1 MTPPHCRGSIR
12 SLGMSLN
19 YARFISPCIHIVFIL
34 AVLVGC
40 SGGGDNQSGG
50 TGNSGTQGQST
61 PAPASALPVL
71 SVATDNG
78 AEISSKEDYASAK
91 YTMKSDAGQ
100 IIDDSTLDIRGRGN
114 STWEMPKK
122 PYRVR
127 LTDSAPLMGMPANRH
142 WVLLANYSD
151 KTLIRN
157 DVAFEM
163 SRRLGLE
170 YTPRS
175 TFVELWVNGTDR
187 GIYQLTEHIR
197 IADERVNIPQLDEGD
212 TAPDKITGG
221 YLIEI
226 DARRGEDFC
235 YESPK
240 TGVVFC
246 LSDPEDLLEPG
257 WENQRAYIE
266 AYINQTEDALFSD
279 HFTDP
284 ATGYAAYIDVDSA
297 VNYYLV
303 NEWVK
308 NVDSPQFSSVY
319 LYKKRDGKLT
329 FGPVWDFDLA
339 IGNVDYTNNFGDPGD
354 PAGWYVRKA
363 PWFARLFQDPAFEAK
378 VKARWAQ
385 LEASGAVEGIFTYID
400 NRASRLSGVQTNN
413 FQIWDILNT
422 KVWPNR
428 VVTGSYEGEVNAMKT
443 WLRTR
448 TNWIDSQLSQ

>member
-1 MTPPHCRGSIR
+1 MTPPHCTESPRSIDEPR
-12 SLGMSLN
+12 SHT
-19 YARFISPCIHIVFIL
+19 RIL
-34 AVLVGC
+34 AHFAAFIFLVLVGC
-40 SGGGDNQSGG
+40 SSSDDQSSSS
-50 TGNSGTQGQST
+50 SGSSAQQEQST
-61 PAPASALPVL
+61 GAPAATLPVL
-71 SVATDNG
+71 SVQMDNG
-78 AEISSKEDYASAK
+78 AEITSREDYESAK
-91 YTMKSDAGQ
+91 YTLKSDAGQ
-100 IIDDSTLDIRGRGN
+100 VLNDSTLDIRGRGN
-114 STWEMPKK
+114 STWTMPKK

-127 LTDSAPLMGMPANRH
+127 LTNSTPLMGMPANRH

-175 TFVELWVNGTDR
+175 TFVELWLNGTDR

-197 IADERVNIPQLDEGD
+197 IAAERVNIPELNEGD

-235 YESPK
+235 YESPR
-240 TGVVFC
+240 TGIVFC
-246 LSDPEDLLEPG
+246 LSNPETLLEPG
-257 WENQRAYIE
+257 WENQRAYIQG
-266 AYINQTEDALFSD
+266 YIDQTEEALFSD
-279 HFTDP
+279 HFADP
-284 ATGYAAYIDVDSA
+284 ATGYAAYIDVDSV

-308 NVDSPQFSSVY
+308 NVDSVLFSSVY
-319 LYKKRDGKLT
+319 LHKKRDGKLT

-339 IGNVDYTNNFGDPGD
+339 IGNVDYTNSVGDPGSPVD
-354 PAGWYVRKA
+354 WYVRKA
-363 PWFARLFQDPAFEAK
+363 SWFERLFQDPAFEAK

-385 LEASGAVEGIFTYID
+385 LKASGGVEGIFTYID
-400 NRASRLSGVQTNN
+400 NQALRLSKVQENN
-413 FQIWDILNT
+413 FQIWNILNT
-422 KVWPNR
+422 YVWPNR
-428 VVTGSYEGEVNAMKT
+428 VVTGSYQGEVNAMRS

-448 TNWIDSQLSQ
+448 TDWIDGQLSQ

>member
-1 MTPPHCRGSIR
+1 MTPPHHWS
-12 SLGMSLN
+12 STSVLGLPRN
-19 YARFISPCIHIVFIL
+19 HTRLISPYVYVAFIL
-34 AVLVGC
+34 ALLVGC
-40 SGGGDNQSGG
+40 GGGGDNQS
-50 TGNSGTQGQST
+50 TGENAAQGQQTGT
-61 PAPASALPVL
+61 PAAALPVL
-71 SVATDNG
+71 NVQMDNG
-78 AEISSKEDYASAK
+78 AEITSREDYESAK
-91 YTMKSDAGQ
+91 YTLKSDAGQ
-100 IIDDSTLDIRGRGN
+100 VLNDSTLDIRGRGN
-114 STWEMPKK
+114 STWTMPKK

-127 LTDSAPLMGMPANRH
+127 LTGSTPLMGMPANRH

-175 TFVELWVNGTDR
+175 TFVELWLNGTDR

-197 IADERVNIPQLDEGD
+197 IADERVNIPELDEGD

-235 YESPK
+235 YGSPK
-240 TGVVFC
+240 TRIVFC
-246 LSDPEDLLEPG
+246 LSNPESLLEPG
-257 WENQRAYIE
+257 WESQRAYIE
-266 AYINQTEDALFSD
+266 GYIDQTEDALFSD

-308 NVDSPQFSSVY
+308 NVDSVQFSSVY

-339 IGNVDYTNNFGDPGD
+339 IGNVDYTNNFGDPGSPTD
-354 PAGWYVRKA
+354 WYVRKA

-385 LEASGAVEGIFTYID
+385 LKASGAVEGIFTYID
-400 NRASRLSGVQTNN
+400 NQALKLSNVQKNN
-413 FQIWDILNT
+413 FQIWDILNI

-428 VVTGSYEGEVNAMKT
+428 VVTGSYEGEVNAMKS
-443 WLRTR
+443 WLRQR
-448 TNWIDSQLSQ
+448 TDWIDSQLSR